1 MCLKLLLLVHLIWIQ
16 NQIFIFAVHTV
27 TATTVATEVI
37 DLQDGHP
44 NHRLWQKMIDTGR
57 STNGNCANL
66 LHNDASI
73 NTVEEFL
80 DTLINSS
87 HYDRR
92 IRPFFDQRKP
102 CNVTMTIHIN
112 TISAINEVNMDYNT
126 DLIFRQ
132 SWYDPRLNYSGT
144 DWAKKSPQIT
154 LHYSLIDRI
163 WVPDSFFRNAKEG
176 KRSDITVPNR
186 LIRIHLDGKVLYSQ
200 RLLLKLDCQMK
211 LQKFPLDNQT
221 CVVNIGSYGFGTTD
235 LAFFWDE
242 TQNISAIR
250 VNEDLE
256 MPDFVLSNHEARYC
270 NRTTATG
277 TYTCLEVHLAFQRN
291 VNLYIQQLYLPA
303 TLIVALSFV
312 AFWVDYKSHPAR
324 TLLSLLCIVTL
335 TTKAE
340 GSFTCLL
347 VVLHLKRLFGYYLV
361 QVYIPSMLIVILS
374 FVSFWIDHKS
384 VPARISV
391 GLLTVLTVTT
401 QSSGIRSQ
409 LPRVSYIKAIDV
421 WMSACLVFVF
431 AGLLEY
437 ALVNVIARKGE
448 LRQQVRFSKEKKSSN
463 RPPKLT
469 LIQRLQNGSSFAAER
484 VIGNRLAQV
493 HFYKKDDAQDGG
505 EMMETLVHKSSGGDR
520 NTSGNTSSHVQ
531 YSSMSNA
538 NVTSSTPAI
547 APPPPPPPPPPVI
560 AVPQPARIAQPAK
573 PIRDSA
579 QFVDIVSAVLFPV
592 AFIVFNIIYWM
603 VYLNMHVEYVL
614 K

>member
-1 MCLKLLLLVHLIWIQ
+1 MLDIN
-16 NQIFIFAVHTV
+16 NQVASSASPTV
-27 TATTVATEVI
+27 TIETV
-37 DLQDGHP
+37 DLEDGHP
-44 NHRLWQKMIDTGR
+44 NHQLWKKLADTGR
-57 STNGNCANL
+57 HSFPDRANL
-66 LHNDASI
+66 LRNDASI
-73 NTVEEFL
+73 NTVEDFL

-92 IRPFFDQRKP
+92 IRPFFDQSKP

-144 DWAKKSPQIT
+144 EWAKRSPEIT

-186 LIRIHLDGKVLYSQ
+186 LIRVHRDGKVLYSQ

-221 CVVNIGSYGFGTTD
+221 CVVNIGSYAFATKD
-235 LAFFWDE
+235 LVFYWDE
-242 TQNISAIR
+242 TPNVSAIR

-256 MPDFVLSNHEARYC
+256 MPDFVLSNFESRYC
-270 NRTTATG
+270 NRTTATVVLLDSLVG
-277 TYTCLEVHLAFQRN
+277 TFACIEVHLALQRN
-291 VNLYIQQLYLPA
+291 INLYLQQLYLPS
-303 TLIVALSFV
+303 TLIVALSFI
-312 AFWVDYKSHPAR
+312 AFWIDYKSHPAR
-324 TLLSLLCIVTL
+324 TLLSLLSIVTI

-437 ALVNVIARKGE
+437 ALVNVIARKNE
-448 LRQQVRFSKEKKSSN
+448 LRQQVRFSREKKKVD
-463 RPPKLT
+463 RTAKVT
-469 LIQRLQNGSSFAAER
+469 LIQNLQDGSSFISER

-493 HFYKKDDAQDGG
+493 HFYKKDDTHHQTSA
-505 EMMETLVHKSSGGDR
+505 ETTETLVHKASAAEKNLVGANTASSLVHNSSLS
-520 NTSGNTSSHVQ
+520 NTNAPAPAPQVILPLPAPVQ
-531 YSSMSNA
+531 K
-538 NVTSSTPAI
+538 T
-547 APPPPPPPPPPVI
+547 
-560 AVPQPARIAQPAK
+560 AK
-573 PIRDSA
+573 PVRDTA
-579 QFVDIVSAVLFPV
+579 QLVDLISAVLFPV

-603 VYLNMHVEYVL
+603 VYLNMHVEYIL

>member
-1 MCLKLLLLVHLIWIQ
+1 MLWIH
-16 NQIFIFAVHTV
+16 NQIFCFAQQPPPPPPSPPPT
-27 TATTVATEVI
+27 TQIEAT
-37 DLQDGHP
+37 DLEDGHP
-44 NHRLWQKMIDTGR
+44 NHQLWKKMIDPGR
-57 STNGNCANL
+57 SLSSDRTHYSRSGA
-66 LHNDASI
+66 AI

-87 HYDRR
+87 RYDRR
-92 IRPFFDQRKP
+92 IRPFFDQRRA

-144 DWAKKSPQIT
+144 DWAAKSPEIT

-186 LIRIHLDGKVLYSQ
+186 LIRVHRDGKVLYSQ

-221 CVVNIGSYGFGTTD
+221 CVVNIGSYGFATTD
-235 LAFFWDE
+235 LAFFWD
-242 TQNISAIR
+242 QASNISAIR

-256 MPDFVLSNHEARYC
+256 MPDFVLSNHEAKYC

-277 TYTCLEVHLAFQRN
+277 SFACIEVHLSLQRN
-291 VNLYIQQLYLPA
+291 INLYLQQLYLPS
-303 TLIVALSFV
+303 TLIVALSFI
-312 AFWVDYKSHPAR
+312 AFWIDYKSHPAR
-324 TLLSLLCIVTL
+324 TLLSLLLIVTV

-448 LRQQVRFSKEKKSSN
+448 LRQQVRFSKE
-463 RPPKLT
+463 
-469 LIQRLQNGSSFAAER
+469 

-493 HFYKKDDAQDGG
+493 HFYKKDGG
-505 EMMETLVHKSSGGDR
+505 HQSNAETMETLVHKTSNAER
-520 NTSGNTSSHVQ
+520 KLSGNTTNTHVH
-531 YSSMSNA
+531 YSSMSNTNA
-538 NVTSSTPAI
+538 PSQPTPQVVVSQPAQLAI
-547 APPPPPPPPPPVI
+547 A
-560 AVPQPARIAQPAK
+560 AK
-573 PIRDSA
+573 PVRDSA
-579 QFVDIVSAVLFPV
+579 QFVDLISAVLFPV

-603 VYLNMHVEYVL
+603 VYLNMHVEYIL

>member
-1 MCLKLLLLVHLIWIQ
+1 MKLHTGLHILLTIFTLISSA
-16 NQIFIFAVHTV
+16 NF
-27 TATTVATEVI
+27 
-37 DLQDGHP
+37 L
-44 NHRLWQKMIDTGR
+44 R
-57 STNGNCANL
+57 S
-66 LHNDASI
+66 DSSI
-73 NTVEEFL
+73 NTVEDFL

-92 IRPFFDQRKP
+92 IRPFFDQHKA

-144 DWAKKSPQIT
+144 EWAKKSPEIT

-186 LIRIHLDGKVLYSQ
+186 LIRIHRDGKVLYSQ

-221 CVVNIGSYGFGTTD
+221 CVVNIGSYAFATND
-235 LAFFWDE
+235 LAFYWDE
-242 TQNISAIR
+242 TPNTSAIR

-256 MPDFVLSNHEARYC
+256 MPDFVLSNFEQRYC
-270 NRTTATG
+270 NRTTAT
-277 TYTCLEVHLAFQRN
+277 
-291 VNLYIQQLYLPA
+291 
-303 TLIVALSFV
+303 
-312 AFWVDYKSHPAR
+312 
-324 TLLSLLCIVTL
+324 
-335 TTKAE
+335 
-340 GSFTCLL
+340 
-347 VVLHLKRLFGYYLV
+347 
-361 QVYIPSMLIVILS
+361 
-374 FVSFWIDHKS
+374 
-384 VPARISV
+384 
-391 GLLTVLTVTT
+391 
-401 QSSGIRSQ
+401 GIRSQ

-448 LRQQVRFSKEKKSSN
+448 LKQQVRFSRE
-463 RPPKLT
+463 
-469 LIQRLQNGSSFAAER
+469 

-493 HFYKKDDAQDGG
+493 HFYKKDDTHHPNT
-505 EMMETLVHKSSGGDR
+505 ETTETLARKASAADK
-520 NTSGNTSSHVQ
+520 NLTSGNTASSLIQNSSISNTTAPSPTPQVILSPSAPVQ
-531 YSSMSNA
+531 K
-538 NVTSSTPAI
+538 T
-547 APPPPPPPPPPVI
+547 
-560 AVPQPARIAQPAK
+560 AK
-573 PIRDSA
+573 PVRDTA
-579 QFVDIVSAVLFPV
+579 QLVDLVSAILFPV

-603 VYLNMHVEYVL
+603 VYLNMQVEYIL

>member
-1 MCLKLLLLVHLIWIQ
+1 INYFLHFLTTIITLVSSA
-16 NQIFIFAVHTV
+16 NQLRN
-27 TATTVATEVI
+27 
-37 DLQDGHP
+37 D
-44 NHRLWQKMIDTGR
+44 
-57 STNGNCANL
+57 ST
-66 LHNDASI
+66 I
-73 NTVEEFL
+73 NTVEDFL

-87 HYDRR
+87 RYDRR
-92 IRPFFDQRKP
+92 IRPFFDQQKA

-144 DWAKKSPQIT
+144 DWADRSPQIT

-186 LIRIHLDGKVLYSQ
+186 LIRIHKDGKVLYSQ

-242 TQNISAIR
+242 SGNVSAIR

-277 TYTCLEVHLAFQRN
+277 KYACIEVHLLLQRN
-291 VNLYIQQLYLPA
+291 INLYLQQIFLPS
-303 TLIVALSFV
+303 TLIVTLSFIS
-312 AFWVDYKSHPAR
+312 FWIDYKSAPAR
-324 TLLSLLCIVTL
+324 TLLSLLSIVTI
-335 TTKAE
+335 TAKSA
-340 GSFTCLL
+340 GNFTCLL

-448 LRQQVRFSKEKKSSN
+448 LKQQVRFSKE
-463 RPPKLT
+463 
-469 LIQRLQNGSSFAAER
+469 
-484 VIGNRLAQV
+484 VIGNRLAHV
-493 HFYKKDDAQDGG
+493 HFYRQKEAIGSADT
-505 EMMETLVHKSSGGDR
+505 METLVTKRNNGGGGGGGGAASGG
-520 NTSGNTSSHVQ
+520 Q
-531 YSSMSNA
+531 YSSISPSSPSLSNS
-538 NVTSSTPAI
+538 V
-547 APPPPPPPPPPVI
+547 PPVQAQI
-560 AVPQPARIAQPAK
+560 IVPQASPVSKAAK
-573 PIRDSA
+573 PVRDNA
-579 QFVDIVSAVLFPV
+579 QFVK
-592 AFIVFNIIYWM
+592 Y
-603 VYLNMHVEYVL
+603 
-614 K
+614 

>member
-1 MCLKLLLLVHLIWIQ
+1 
-16 NQIFIFAVHTV
+16 
-27 TATTVATEVI
+27 
-37 DLQDGHP
+37 
-44 NHRLWQKMIDTGR
+44 
-57 STNGNCANL
+57 
-66 LHNDASI
+66 
-73 NTVEEFL
+73 
-80 DTLINSS
+80 
-87 HYDRR
+87 
-92 IRPFFDQRKP
+92 
-102 CNVTMTIHIN
+102 
-112 TISAINEVNMDYNT
+112 
-126 DLIFRQ
+126 
-132 SWYDPRLNYSGT
+132 
-144 DWAKKSPQIT
+144 KSPEIT

-186 LIRIHLDGKVLYSQ
+186 LIRIHRDGKVLYSQ

-221 CVVNIGSYGFGTTD
+221 CVVNIGSYAFSTND
-235 LAFFWDE
+235 LAFYWDE
-242 TQNISAIR
+242 SQNISAIR

-256 MPDFVLSNHEARYC
+256 MPDFVLSNHEAKYC

-277 TYTCLEVHLAFQRN
+277 VFACIEVHLRLQRN
-291 VNLYIQQLYLPA
+291 INLYIQQLYLPS
-303 TLIVALSFV
+303 TLIVTISFIG
-312 AFWVDYKSHPAR
+312 FWIDYKSHPAR
-324 TLLSLLCIVTL
+324 TLLSLLSIVTIS
-335 TTKAE
+335 TQAA
-340 GSFTCLL
+340 
-347 VVLHLKRLFGYYLV
+347 V
-361 QVYIPSMLIVILS
+361 QIYIPSMLIVILS

-448 LRQQVRFSKEKKSSN
+448 LRQQVRFSKERKGPD

-469 LIQRLQNGSSFAAER
+469 LIQKLQNGSTFAAER

-493 HFYKKDDAQDGG
+493 QFYKKEDANDSG
-505 EMMETLVHKSSGGDR
+505 ETMEALVHKSSGGDR
-520 NTSGNTSSHVQ
+520 NTSGNTSSHIQ
-531 YSSMSNA
+531 YSALSNM
-538 NVTSSTPAI
+538 NPPSSNPATPIPQVALSQSATI
-547 APPPPPPPPPPVI
+547 AKAAYPV
-560 AVPQPARIAQPAK
+560 
-573 PIRDSA
+573 RDSA
-579 QFVDIVSAVLFPV
+579 QFVDLVSAVLFPV

-603 VYLNMHVEYVL
+603 VYLNMQVEYVL

>member
-1 MCLKLLLLVHLIWIQ
+1 MRLR
-16 NQIFIFAVHTV
+16 
-27 TATTVATEVI
+27 I
-37 DLQDGHP
+37 DLHV
-44 NHRLWQKMIDTGR
+44 LTTIFTLIS
-57 STNGNCANL
+57 STNL
-66 LHNDASI
+66 QRSDASI
-73 NTVEEFL
+73 KTVEEFL

-87 HYDRR
+87 RYDRR
-92 IRPFFDQRKP
+92 IRPFFDQRKA

-144 DWAKKSPQIT
+144 DWATKSPEIT

-186 LIRIHLDGKVLYSQ
+186 LIRIHRDGKVLYSQ

-221 CVVNIGSYGFGTTD
+221 CVVNIGSYAFSTND
-235 LAFFWDE
+235 LAFYWDE
-242 TQNISAIR
+242 SQNISAIR

-256 MPDFVLSNHEARYC
+256 MPDFVLSNHEAKYC

-277 TYTCLEVHLAFQRN
+277 VFACIEVHLRLQRN
-291 VNLYIQQLYLPA
+291 LNLYIQQLYLPS
-303 TLIVALSFV
+303 TLIVTISFIG
-312 AFWVDYKSHPAR
+312 FWVDYKSHPAR
-324 TLLSLLCIVTL
+324 TLLSLLSIVT
-335 TTKAE
+335 
-340 GSFTCLL
+340 
-347 VVLHLKRLFGYYLV
+347 
-361 QVYIPSMLIVILS
+361 
-374 FVSFWIDHKS
+374 
-384 VPARISV
+384 IS
-391 GLLTVLTVTT
+391 T

-448 LRQQVRFSKEKKSSN
+448 LRQQVRFSKERKGPD

-469 LIQRLQNGSSFAAER
+469 LIQKLQNGSTFAAER

-493 HFYKKDDAQDGG
+493 QFYKKEDVNDSG
-505 EMMETLVHKSSGGDR
+505 ETMEALVHKSSGGDR
-520 NTSGNTSSHVQ
+520 NTSGNTSSHIQ
-531 YSSMSNA
+531 YSALSNM
-538 NVTSSTPAI
+538 NPPSSNPATPIPQVALSQSATI
-547 APPPPPPPPPPVI
+547 AKAAYPV
-560 AVPQPARIAQPAK
+560 
-573 PIRDSA
+573 RDSA
-579 QFVDIVSAVLFPV
+579 QFVDLVSAVLFPV

-603 VYLNMHVEYVL
+603 VYLNMQVEYVL

>member
-1 MCLKLLLLVHLIWIQ
+1 MHLSRDFPYLITIFTLVFSTHYS
-16 NQIFIFAVHTV
+16 
-27 TATTVATEVI
+27 
-37 DLQDGHP
+37 
-44 NHRLWQKMIDTGR
+44 R
-57 STNGNCANL
+57 SGA
-66 LHNDASI
+66 AI

-87 HYDRR
+87 RYDRR
-92 IRPFFDQRKP
+92 IRPFFDQRRA

-144 DWAKKSPQIT
+144 DWAAKSPEIT

-186 LIRIHLDGKVLYSQ
+186 LIRVHRDGKVLYSQ

-221 CVVNIGSYGFGTTD
+221 CVVNIGSYGFATTD
-235 LAFFWDE
+235 LAFFWD
-242 TQNISAIR
+242 QASNISAIR

-256 MPDFVLSNHEARYC
+256 MPDFVLSNHEAKYC

-277 TYTCLEVHLAFQRN
+277 SFACIEVHLSLQRN
-291 VNLYIQQLYLPA
+291 INLYLQQLYLPS
-303 TLIVALSFV
+303 TLIVALSFI
-312 AFWVDYKSHPAR
+312 AFWIDYKSHPAR
-324 TLLSLLCIVTL
+324 TLLSLLLIVTV

-340 GSFTCLL
+340 
-347 VVLHLKRLFGYYLV
+347 
-361 QVYIPSMLIVILS
+361 
-374 FVSFWIDHKS
+374 
-384 VPARISV
+384 
-391 GLLTVLTVTT
+391 
-401 QSSGIRSQ
+401 GIRSQ

-448 LRQQVRFSKEKKSSN
+448 LRQQVRFSKE
-463 RPPKLT
+463 
-469 LIQRLQNGSSFAAER
+469 

-493 HFYKKDDAQDGG
+493 HFYKKDGG
-505 EMMETLVHKSSGGDR
+505 HQSNAETMETLVHKTSNAER
-520 NTSGNTSSHVQ
+520 KLSGNTTNTHVH
-531 YSSMSNA
+531 YSSMSNTNA
-538 NVTSSTPAI
+538 PSQPTPQVVVSQPAQLAI
-547 APPPPPPPPPPVI
+547 A
-560 AVPQPARIAQPAK
+560 AK
-573 PIRDSA
+573 PVRDSA
-579 QFVDIVSAVLFPV
+579 QFVDLISAVLFPV

-603 VYLNMHVEYVL
+603 VYLNMHVEYIL

>member
-1 MCLKLLLLVHLIWIQ
+1 MCLH
-16 NQIFIFAVHTV
+16 
-27 TATTVATEVI
+27 I
-37 DLQDGHP
+37 DLYIVTIIFT
-44 NHRLWQKMIDTGR
+44 LI
-57 STNGNCANL
+57 SSANL
-66 LHNDASI
+66 LRNDASI

-92 IRPFFDQRKP
+92 IRPFFDQRRP

-448 LRQQVRFSKEKKSSN
+448 LRQQVRFSKE
-463 RPPKLT
+463 
-469 LIQRLQNGSSFAAER
+469 

-520 NTSGNTSSHVQ
+520 SMTRNTSSHVQ
-531 YSSMSNA
+531 YSSMSNS
-538 NVTSSTPAI
+538 NVTPAT
-547 APPPPPPPPPPVI
+547 APPPPPPPPPAAI
-560 AVPQPARIAQPAK
+560 AVPQAARIAQPAK
-573 PIRDSA
+573 PVRDSA

>member
-1 MCLKLLLLVHLIWIQ
+1 MWASKTHEEPV
-16 NQIFIFAVHTV
+16 
-27 TATTVATEVI
+27 E
-37 DLQDGHP
+37 
-44 NHRLWQKMIDTGR
+44 
-57 STNGNCANL
+57 STNYL
-66 LHNDASI
+66 RHDATI

-87 HYDRR
+87 RYDRR
-92 IRPFFDQRKP
+92 IRPFFSQRKA

-132 SWYDPRLNYSGT
+132 SWYDPRLNYTGT
-144 DWAKKSPQIT
+144 DWAIKSPIIT

-186 LIRIHLDGKVLYSQ
+186 LIRIHRDGKVLYSQ

-221 CVVNIGSYGFGTTD
+221 CVVNIGSYGFATND
-235 LAFFWDE
+235 LAFFWE
-242 TQNISAIR
+242 EAPNVSAIR

-277 TYTCLEVHLAFQRN
+277 KFACIEVHLALQRN
-291 VNLYIQQLYLPA
+291 INLYLQQLYLPS
-303 TLIVALSFV
+303 TLIVALSFI
-312 AFWVDYKSHPAR
+312 AFWIDYKSHPAR
-324 TLLSLLCIVTL
+324 TLLSLLSIVTV

-448 LRQQVRFSKEKKSSN
+448 LKQQVRFSKERKN
-463 RPPKLT
+463 PDRPPKVT
-469 LIQRLQNGSSFAAER
+469 LIQKLQNGSSFAAER

-493 HFYKKDDAQDGG
+493 HFYKKDDAHQSNA
-505 EMMETLVHKSSGGDR
+505 ETMETLVHKTSGADR
-520 NTSGNTSSHVQ
+520 NLGGGTTTTTSHSHYSTMSNTSAPSQ
-531 YSSMSNA
+531 
-538 NVTSSTPAI
+538 TPQ
-547 APPPPPPPPPPVI
+547 V
-560 AVPQPARIAQPAK
+560 VLSQPAQLAKAAK
-573 PIRDSA
+573 PVRDSA
-579 QFVDIVSAVLFPV
+579 QFVDLVSAVLFPV

-603 VYLNMHVEYVL
+603 VYLNMHVEYIL

>member
-1 MCLKLLLLVHLIWIQ
+1 M
-16 NQIFIFAVHTV
+16 
-27 TATTVATEVI
+27 I

-57 STNGNCANL
+57 SSAANCANL
-66 LHNDASI
+66 LRNDASI
-73 NTVEEFL
+73 KTVEEFL

-92 IRPFFDQRKP
+92 IRPFFDQHKP

-221 CVVNIGSYGFGTTD
+221 CVVNIGSYGFDTND

-242 TQNISAIR
+242 AQNISAIR

-270 NRTTATG
+270 NRTTAT
-277 TYTCLEVHLAFQRN
+277 
-291 VNLYIQQLYLPA
+291 
-303 TLIVALSFV
+303 
-312 AFWVDYKSHPAR
+312 
-324 TLLSLLCIVTL
+324 
-335 TTKAE
+335 

-448 LRQQVRFSKEKKSSN
+448 LRQQVRFSKE
-463 RPPKLT
+463 
-469 LIQRLQNGSSFAAER
+469 

-493 HFYKKDDAQDGG
+493 HFYKKEDIQGSG
-505 EMMETLVHKSSGGDR
+505 ETMETLVHKSSGGDR
-520 NTSGNTSSHVQ
+520 NMSGNASSHVQ

-538 NVTSSTPAI
+538 NASSTQLNPI
-547 APPPPPPPPPPVI
+547 SQSVL
-560 AVPQPARIAQPAK
+560 PQPARIANAAK
-573 PIRDSA
+573 PVRDSA
-579 QFVDIVSAVLFPV
+579 QFVDLVSAVLFPV

-603 VYLNMHVEYVL
+603 VYLNMQNNKQRRVRFDLQTISCQPIKTKWTIEEFNDIFKRFRCSVTANYWQSL
-614 K
+614 KERVYEKHNHQIKLGNLTWKK

>member
-1 MCLKLLLLVHLIWIQ
+1 MCLH
-16 NQIFIFAVHTV
+16 
-27 TATTVATEVI
+27 I
-37 DLQDGHP
+37 DLYIVTIIFT
-44 NHRLWQKMIDTGR
+44 LI
-57 STNGNCANL
+57 SSANL

-340 GSFTCLL
+340 G
-347 VVLHLKRLFGYYLV
+347 
-361 QVYIPSMLIVILS
+361 
-374 FVSFWIDHKS
+374 
-384 VPARISV
+384 
-391 GLLTVLTVTT
+391 
-401 QSSGIRSQ
+401 IRSQ

-448 LRQQVRFSKEKKSSN
+448 LRQQVRFSKE
-463 RPPKLT
+463 
-469 LIQRLQNGSSFAAER
+469 

-579 QFVDIVSAVLFPV
+579 QFKMNDEKPSKKNNKQRRVRFDLQTRSRQPIRIQWTMEEFNDLFKRFRCSVTGSYWQSLKNRVYEKNNHHIAVGNL
-592 AFIVFNIIYWM
+592 IW
-603 VYLNMHVEYVL
+603 

>member
-1 MCLKLLLLVHLIWIQ
+1 MPHRSGFHTLLLFFTLI
-16 NQIFIFAVHTV
+16 
-27 TATTVATEVI
+27 
-37 DLQDGHP
+37 
-44 NHRLWQKMIDTGR
+44 
-57 STNGNCANL
+57 SSANL
-66 LHNDASI
+66 LRNDASI
-73 NTVEEFL
+73 NTVEDFL

-92 IRPFFDQRKP
+92 IRPFFDQSKP

-144 DWAKKSPQIT
+144 EWAKRSPEIT

-186 LIRIHLDGKVLYSQ
+186 LIRVHRDGKVLYSQ

-221 CVVNIGSYGFGTTD
+221 CVVNIGSYAFATKD
-235 LAFFWDE
+235 LVFYWDE
-242 TQNISAIR
+242 TPNVSAIR

-256 MPDFVLSNHEARYC
+256 MPDFVLSNFESRYC
-270 NRTTATG
+270 NRTTAT
-277 TYTCLEVHLAFQRN
+277 
-291 VNLYIQQLYLPA
+291 
-303 TLIVALSFV
+303 
-312 AFWVDYKSHPAR
+312 
-324 TLLSLLCIVTL
+324 
-335 TTKAE
+335 

-437 ALVNVIARKGE
+437 ALVNVIARKNE
-448 LRQQVRFSKEKKSSN
+448 LRQQVRFSREKKKVD
-463 RPPKLT
+463 RTAKVT
-469 LIQRLQNGSSFAAER
+469 LIQNLQDGSSFITER

-493 HFYKKDDAQDGG
+493 HFYKKDDTHHQTPA
-505 EMMETLVHKSSGGDR
+505 ETTETLMHKMSVVEKNLTGPNTASSLVHNPSLS
-520 NTSGNTSSHVQ
+520 NTS
-531 YSSMSNA
+531 A
-538 NVTSSTPAI
+538 PAPI
-547 APPPPPPPPPPVI
+547 PQVILPPPAPV
-560 AVPQPARIAQPAK
+560 QKTAK
-573 PIRDSA
+573 PVRDTA
-579 QFVDIVSAVLFPV
+579 QLVDLISAVLFPV

-603 VYLNMHVEYVL
+603 VYLNMHVEYIL

>member
-1 MCLKLLLLVHLIWIQ
+1 MLGIN
-16 NQIFIFAVHTV
+16 NQVVSFVSPPPPTTTIE
-27 TATTVATEVI
+27 AT
-37 DLQDGHP
+37 DLEDGHP
-44 NHRLWQKMIDTGR
+44 NHQLWNKMTDNIGR
-57 STNGNCANL
+57 HSFSSRANFL
-66 LHNDASI
+66 RSDSSI
-73 NTVEEFL
+73 NTVEDFL

-92 IRPFFDQRKP
+92 IRPFFDQHKA

-144 DWAKKSPQIT
+144 EWAKRSPEIT

-186 LIRIHLDGKVLYSQ
+186 LIRIHRDGKVLYSQ

-221 CVVNIGSYGFGTTD
+221 CVVNIGSYAFGTKD
-235 LAFFWDE
+235 LSFYWDE
-242 TQNISAIR
+242 TPNTSAIR

-256 MPDFVLSNHEARYC
+256 MPDFVLSNFEQRYC
-270 NRTTATG
+270 NRTTAT
-277 TYTCLEVHLAFQRN
+277 
-291 VNLYIQQLYLPA
+291 
-303 TLIVALSFV
+303 
-312 AFWVDYKSHPAR
+312 
-324 TLLSLLCIVTL
+324 
-335 TTKAE
+335 

-437 ALVNVIARKGE
+437 ALVNVIARKNE
-448 LRQQVRFSKEKKSSN
+448 LRQQVRFSRE
-463 RPPKLT
+463 
-469 LIQRLQNGSSFAAER
+469 

-493 HFYKKDDAQDGG
+493 HFYKKDDTHQTNI
-505 EMMETLVHKSSGGDR
+505 ETTETLARKTSVTEKNLRSGSITSPLIQNSAIS
-520 NTSGNTSSHVQ
+520 NTTAPSQ
-531 YSSMSNA
+531 
-538 NVTSSTPAI
+538 TPQVI
-547 APPPPPPPPPPVI
+547 LSQQAPVSKT
-560 AVPQPARIAQPAK
+560 AK
-573 PIRDSA
+573 PIRDTA
-579 QFVDIVSAVLFPV
+579 QLVDLVSAILFPV

-603 VYLNMHVEYVL
+603 VYLNMQVEYVL

>member
-1 MCLKLLLLVHLIWIQ
+1 MLWIH
-16 NQIFIFAVHTV
+16 NQIFCFAQQPPPPPPSPPPT
-27 TATTVATEVI
+27 TQIEAT
-37 DLQDGHP
+37 DLEDGHP
-44 NHRLWQKMIDTGR
+44 NHQLWKKMIDPGR
-57 STNGNCANL
+57 SLSSDRTHYSRSGA
-66 LHNDASI
+66 AI

-87 HYDRR
+87 RYDRR
-92 IRPFFDQRKP
+92 IRPFFDQRRA

-144 DWAKKSPQIT
+144 DWAAKSPEIT

-186 LIRIHLDGKVLYSQ
+186 LIRVHRDGKVLYSQ

-221 CVVNIGSYGFGTTD
+221 CVVNIGSYGFATTD
-235 LAFFWDE
+235 LAFFWD
-242 TQNISAIR
+242 QASNISAIR

-256 MPDFVLSNHEARYC
+256 MPDFVLSNHEAKYC
-270 NRTTATG
+270 NRTTAT
-277 TYTCLEVHLAFQRN
+277 
-291 VNLYIQQLYLPA
+291 
-303 TLIVALSFV
+303 
-312 AFWVDYKSHPAR
+312 
-324 TLLSLLCIVTL
+324 
-335 TTKAE
+335 

-448 LRQQVRFSKEKKSSN
+448 LRQQVRFSKE
-463 RPPKLT
+463 
-469 LIQRLQNGSSFAAER
+469 

-493 HFYKKDDAQDGG
+493 HFYKKDGG
-505 EMMETLVHKSSGGDR
+505 HQSNAETMETLVHKTSNAER
-520 NTSGNTSSHVQ
+520 KLSGNTTNTHVH
-531 YSSMSNA
+531 YSSMSNTNA
-538 NVTSSTPAI
+538 PSQPTPQVVVSQPAQLAI
-547 APPPPPPPPPPVI
+547 A
-560 AVPQPARIAQPAK
+560 AK
-573 PIRDSA
+573 PVRDSA
-579 QFVDIVSAVLFPV
+579 QFVDLISAVLFPV

-603 VYLNMHVEYVL
+603 VYLNMHVEYIL

>member
-1 MCLKLLLLVHLIWIQ
+1 MRLR
-16 NQIFIFAVHTV
+16 
-27 TATTVATEVI
+27 I
-37 DLQDGHP
+37 DLHV
-44 NHRLWQKMIDTGR
+44 LTTIFTLIS
-57 STNGNCANL
+57 STNL
-66 LHNDASI
+66 QRSDASI
-73 NTVEEFL
+73 KTVEEFL

-87 HYDRR
+87 RYDRR
-92 IRPFFDQRKP
+92 IRPFFDQQKP

-126 DLIFRQ
+126 DIIFRQ

-144 DWAKKSPQIT
+144 DWAQRSPQIT

-186 LIRIHLDGKVLYSQ
+186 LIRIHRDGKVLYSQ

-221 CVVNIGSYGFGTTD
+221 CVVNIGSYAFGTND
-235 LAFFWDE
+235 LAFYWDE
-242 TQNISAIR
+242 SQNVSAIR

-256 MPDFVLSNHEARYC
+256 MPDFVLSNHEAKYC

-277 TYTCLEVHLAFQRN
+277 AFACIEVHLKLQRN
-291 VNLYIQQLYLPA
+291 LDLYIQELYLPS
-303 TLIVALSFV
+303 TLIVTLSFIG
-312 AFWVDYKSHPAR
+312 FWVDYKSHPAR
-324 TLLSLLCIVTL
+324 TLLSLLSIVTIS
-335 TTKAE
+335 TQAA

-448 LRQQVRFSKEKKSSN
+448 LRQQVRFSKERKGTD

-469 LIQRLQNGSSFAAER
+469 LIQKLQNGSTFAAER

-493 HFYKKDDAQDGG
+493 QFYKKEDGNDSA
-505 EMMETLVHKSSGGDR
+505 ETMEALVHKSSSADR
-520 NTSGNTSSHVQ
+520 NAGGNASSHVQ
-531 YSSMSNA
+531 YSAMSNSSGPISTQA
-538 NVTSSTPAI
+538 NPLQQVVS
-547 APPPPPPPPPPVI
+547 
-560 AVPQPARIAQPAK
+560 AQPAPIAKAAK
-573 PIRDSA
+573 PVRDSA
-579 QFVDIVSAVLFPV
+579 QFVDLVSAVLFPV

-603 VYLNMHVEYVL
+603 VYLNMQVEYVL

>member
-1 MCLKLLLLVHLIWIQ
+1 MLGIN
-16 NQIFIFAVHTV
+16 NQVVSFVSQ
-27 TATTVATEVI
+27 TATIEAT
-37 DLQDGHP
+37 DLEDGHP
-44 NHRLWQKMIDTGR
+44 NHQLWNKMPDTGR
-57 STNGNCANL
+57 HSFSNRANFL
-66 LHNDASI
+66 RSDSSI
-73 NTVEEFL
+73 NTVEDFL

-92 IRPFFDQRKP
+92 IRPFFDQHKA

-144 DWAKKSPQIT
+144 EWAKKSPEIT

-186 LIRIHLDGKVLYSQ
+186 LIRIHRDGKVLYSQ

-221 CVVNIGSYGFGTTD
+221 CVVNIGSYAFATND
-235 LAFFWDE
+235 LAFYWDE
-242 TQNISAIR
+242 TPNTSAIR

-256 MPDFVLSNHEARYC
+256 MPDFVLSNFEQRYC

-277 TYTCLEVHLAFQRN
+277 TFACIEVHLSLQRN
-291 VNLYIQQLYLPA
+291 INLYLQQLYLPS
-303 TLIVALSFV
+303 TLIVALSFI
-312 AFWVDYKSHPAR
+312 AFWIDYKSHPAR
-324 TLLSLLCIVTL
+324 TLLSLLSIVTV

-448 LRQQVRFSKEKKSSN
+448 LKQQVRFSREKK
-463 RPPKLT
+463 KLDRTAKVT
-469 LIQRLQNGSSFAAER
+469 LIQNLQDGSSFATER

-493 HFYKKDDAQDGG
+493 HFYKKDDTHHPNT
-505 EMMETLVHKSSGGDR
+505 ETTETLARKASAADK
-520 NTSGNTSSHVQ
+520 NLTSGNTASSLIQNSSISNTTAPSPTPQVILSPPAPVQ
-531 YSSMSNA
+531 K
-538 NVTSSTPAI
+538 T
-547 APPPPPPPPPPVI
+547 
-560 AVPQPARIAQPAK
+560 AK
-573 PIRDSA
+573 PVRDTA
-579 QFVDIVSAVLFPV
+579 QLVDLVSAILFPV

-603 VYLNMHVEYVL
+603 VYLNMQVEYIL